1 MIAADL
7 ERPESARRARVTV
20 SVFEY
25 VNFSTMKAPM
35 LSPNDY
41 IDQALR
47 E

>member
-1 MIAADL
+1 MVANL
-7 ERPESARRARVTV
+7 SGQKGARRERAAV
-20 SVFEY
+20 SLFERRL
-25 VNFSTMKAPM
+25 FHHQGAI